1 MLPEENPAVSG
12 PLHIP
17 RSESDSLGAAFR
29 RAPYSRYWLN
39 ILLLAVTLVSTTAVG
54 ARLAENF
61 RNGQPPVYLAEDL
74 AAYRA
79 LLAEPGAW
87 FSGLAFSLTLLAIL
101 MAHEMGHFFACM
113 RYGLD
118 ASLPYFMP
126 FPSLIGTLGAF
137 IRIRS
142 PIYSRRVLF
151 DVGIAGP
158 LAGFAFTLPAAV
170 AGFAM
175 SAVAPGIASRGDL
188 SFGTPLL
195 FRILQAMFFPG
206 TDAADLSL
214 HPVARA
220 AWVGVFAT
228 ALNLLPIGQLDGG
241 HIVYAFF
248 GDRHRI
254 LSRLFTVALVPL
266 GVVYPPWLLWA
277 AILFFFGSRHPV
289 IYDLSGLGPVRRRL
303 GLAALAMFLLCFM
316 VAPIETTGGH

>member
-1 MLPEENPAVSG
+1 MLPEDSPVETHPPNAPNGVQRSCRVGLVAARR
-12 PLHIP
+12 P
-17 RSESDSLGAAFR
+17 RR
-29 RAPYSRYWLN
+29 WLN
-39 ILLLAVTLVSTTAVG
+39 LVLLLLTLVSTTAVG

-61 RNGQPPVYLAEDL
+61 RTNQPAIYLAEDL
-74 AAYRA
+74 TAYRA
-79 LLAEPGAW
+79 LLSRPSAW
-87 FSGLAFSLTLLAIL
+87 LGGLAFSLTLLTIL
-101 MAHEMGHFFACM
+101 LAHEMGHYIACR

-151 DVGIAGP
+151 DVGVAGP
-158 LAGFAFTLPAAV
+158 LAGFAFTLPAAA

-175 SAVAPGIASRGDL
+175 SRVVPGIAGRGDL
-188 SFGTPLL
+188 SFGTPPL
-195 FRILQAMFFPG
+195 FAILQEMFFPG
-206 TDAADLSL
+206 SAAADLSL

-254 LSRLFTVALVPL
+254 LSRVFALALVPL
-266 GVVYPPWLLWA
+266 GLFYWPWLVWA
-277 AILFFFGSRHPV
+277 AVLFFFGSRHPV
-289 IYDLSGLGPVRRRL
+289 IYDHSELGPVRRRL
-303 GLAALAMFLLCFM
+303 GVAALAVFLLCFM
-316 VAPIETTGGH
+316 LAPIETTGGR